1 MLAWPTPTT
10 LKSLRDFLGLTSYYR
25 KFFRDYRKISQPLIM
40 LLRKD
45 QFQWSTESK
54 VTFNFLK
61 QAMASAPILA
71 LPNFSKEFIVEYDT
85 LGVGLKVVLMQ
96 ERHPIAVSSQTL
108 FLKNFGMSTYKKEL
122 MAMVFVVR
130 KWHSYLAWHHF
141 KIRTNHLSLK
151 YKLEQSISAYAQ
163 QCFFFN

>member
-1 MLAWPTPTT
+1 
-10 LKSLRDFLGLTSYYR
+10 
-25 KFFRDYRKISQPLIM
+25 M

-54 VTFNFLK
+54 VTFNSLK
-61 QAMASAPILA
+61 QAMASTPILA

-96 ERHPIAVSSQTL
+96 ERHPIVVSSQTL
-108 FLKNFGMSTYKKEL
+108 FLKNFGMSTYEKEL

-151 YKLEQSISAYAQ
+151 
-163 QCFFFN
+163 